1 LEPLDIIEM
10 AKQISEA
17 TATQQHEKI
26 KSESLVPFQMNK
38 GFFCLLLRV
47 LWILKEQDMKTRSA
61 STH

>member
-38 GFFCLLLRV
+38 GIFCLLLRV
-47 LWILKEQDMKTRSA
+47 LWILKE
-61 STH
+61 

>member
-1 LEPLDIIEM
+1 M

-17 TATQQHEKI
+17 TATQQQEKI